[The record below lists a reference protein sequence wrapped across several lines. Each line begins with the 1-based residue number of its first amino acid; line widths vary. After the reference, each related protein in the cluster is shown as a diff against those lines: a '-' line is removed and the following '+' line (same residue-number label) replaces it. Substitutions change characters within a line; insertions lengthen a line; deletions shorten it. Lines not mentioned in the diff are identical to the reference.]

1 MALSFFGTRE
11 RNLKNAS
18 LALAAADDDELAC
31 SLLTANTAAFAR
43 TGERPYS
50 CQVDGCGYFNERLH
64 DCTVDGRG
72 YSASSSVAIEE
83 HTRAHDE

>member
-1 MALSFFGTRE
+1 M
-11 RNLKNAS
+11 KNAS

-50 CQVDGCGYFNERLH
+50 CQVDGCGYFNERRSHDAHACLH
-64 DCTVDGRG
+64 GRA
-72 YSASSSVAIEE
+72 SARLYCGWVWV
-83 HTRAHDE
+83 